1 MPASKAHQAQTAER
15 RAKLV
20 RLRRQGVPFDDP
32 RILNLGYSSRGA
44 ASKDLIRA
52 LEANRDEEAAEVSV
66 YRQQEGERLDA
77 MLAALWDQATEE
89 RPIYGAE
96 GKYIG
101 KGVDVRAVGE
111 VRQLIALRAKLFG
124 LEMPVALE
132 VSGPGGGA
140 VRLGAATL
148 AELNDLISLAGE
160 PDGADPDDSED
171 EPNETLYVDE
181 DEDDDSD
188 PS

>member
-1 MPASKAHQAQTAER
+1 VPASKAHQAQTAER

-32 RILNLGYSSRGA
+32 RILSLGYTSRGA

-52 LEANRDEEAAEVSV
+52 LESNRDDEAAEVSV

-77 MLAALWDQATEE
+77 MLLALWPQATEE
-89 RPIYGAE
+89 RPQYGAE
-96 GKYIG
+96 GKYLG

-124 LEMPVALE
+124 LEMPAALE

-148 AELNDLISLAGE
+148 AELNDLISLAGD
-160 PDGADPDDSED
+160 PDGTDPDDD
-171 EPNETLYVDE
+171 EPDETLYVDE
-181 DEDDDSD
+181 DEDEDDDGDAS
-188 PS
+188 

>member
-1 MPASKAHQAQTAER
+1 MPASKAQQAETSAR
-15 RAKLV
+15 RAELV
-20 RLRRQGVPFDDP
+20 RLRRTGMDFDTIAA
-32 RILNLGYSSRGA
+32 RLGYSSRGA

-52 LEANRDEEAAEVSV
+52 LESNRDEEAAEVSV

-77 MLAALWDQATEE
+77 MLAALWPQATEE
-89 RPIYGAE
+89 RPQYGAE
-96 GKYIG
+96 GKYLG

-111 VRQLIALRAKLFG
+111 VRQIVALRAKLFG
-124 LEMPVALE
+124 LEMPAALE

-160 PDGADPDDSED
+160 PDGADPADGDDN
-171 EPNETLYVDE
+171 EPDETLYVDE

-188 PS
+188 PA

>member
-1 MPASKAHQAQTAER
+1 MPASRAHQAETAER

-32 RILNLGYSSRGA
+32 RILGLGYSSRGA

-52 LEANRDEEAAEVSV
+52 LESNRDEEAAEVSV

-77 MLAALWDQATEE
+77 MLLALWPQATEE
-89 RPIYGAE
+89 RAIYGKE
-96 GKYIG
+96 GQYMG
-101 KGVDVRAVGE
+101 KGVDARAVGE
-111 VRQLIALRAKLFG
+111 IRQIIALRAKLFG
-124 LEMPVALE
+124 LEMPAAVE

-140 VRLGAATL
+140 VRLDSVGL
-148 AELNDLISLAGE
+148 AELNRLITTAG
-160 PDGADPDDSED
+160 DPDDVSDGDGEELD
-171 EPNETLYVDE
+171 ETVYVDE

-188 PS
+188 LS